1 MVFLWESWKGVN
13 HGTGSRDGQ
22 VGVNTR
28 AISEKASQHLVA
40 DSMQERKE
48 IYSIDNISGRSGWV
62 GGAIM

>member
-1 MVFLWESWKGVN
+1 MVFLWESWKGGN
-13 HGTGSRDGQ
+13 HGTGSRDRR
-22 VGVNTR
+22 VGANTR

-48 IYSIDNISGRSGWV
+48 IYSINNISGRAGWV